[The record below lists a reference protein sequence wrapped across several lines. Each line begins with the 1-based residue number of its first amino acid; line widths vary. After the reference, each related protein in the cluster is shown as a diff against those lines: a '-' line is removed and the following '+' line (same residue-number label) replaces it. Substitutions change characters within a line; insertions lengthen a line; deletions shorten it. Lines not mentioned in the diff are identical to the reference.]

1 MLRQIVKPYSR
12 HLMIDLPEAYVNQ
25 EIEVIAFPIKEGA
38 LTREEPTE
46 SVGFSRFIGQL
57 KHSEIFNAPPL
68 DIQKAMRDEW
78 R

>member
-1 MLRQIVKPYSR
+1 MLRQIVKPRDR

-25 EIEVIAFPIKEGA
+25 EIEVIAFPLKE
-38 LTREEPTE
+38 
-46 SVGFSRFIGQL
+46 VGFPRQEPAERVGFGRFIGCL
-57 KHSEIFNAPPL
+57 KHSDIFNAPPL

>member
-25 EIEVIAFPIKEGA
+25 EIEVIAFPVKEGA
-38 LTREEPTE
+38 FSREEPTE
-46 SVGFSRFIGQL
+46 SAGFSRFIGCL

-68 DIQKAMRDEW
+68 DIQKTMRDEW